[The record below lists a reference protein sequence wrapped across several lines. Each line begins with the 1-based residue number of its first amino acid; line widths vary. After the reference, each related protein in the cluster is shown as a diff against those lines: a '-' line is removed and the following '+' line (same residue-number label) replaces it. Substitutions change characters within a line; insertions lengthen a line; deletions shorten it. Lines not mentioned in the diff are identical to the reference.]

1 MPYKHPIPDAPI
13 APSML
18 PRVAAANLTSQDVLI
33 LTKPGN
39 NPGEKNKGLEQRSMT
54 MEQIITTILTTLPA
68 STIPIVVCVLG
79 CCFIYLKIGKD
90 RKQTK
95 TERDNQ
101 TDELDKRLTLVEHDV
116 EFMKEQNA
124 LFGQKLDRILEEL
137 TAIKVELAKK
147 MDVK

>member
-1 MPYKHPIPDAPI
+1 
-13 APSML
+13 
-18 PRVAAANLTSQDVLI
+18 
-33 LTKPGN
+33 
-39 NPGEKNKGLEQRSMT
+39 

-95 TERDNQ
+95 EERDSQ
-101 TDELDKRLTLVEHDV
+101 KDELDKRLTVVEHDV
-116 EFMKEQNA
+116 AFMKEQNQ
-124 LFGQKLDRILEEL
+124 LFSSKLDRILDEL

-147 MDVK
+147 AEKI